1 MTRQMAILII
11 PAMLVVLGLVF
22 HSLRTRGKRDTLEFF
37 GAALI
42 FGVLRGNIIWWIT
55 TVHFEGKF
63 PYIFAKQVLG
73 IYHDSFTADAGWILC
88 LYLGMVLASRILQ
101 RIPALQG
108 RVFPLLS
115 LACLFHLCLAY
126 AVESTAITMGW
137 WQWTLSTKSSVLRD
151 VPTTGLWAWFSVG
164 FDFWMPYL
172 LIRYCARPGRTWP
185 YLTILIFPLH
195 MLTHL
200 SNERA
205 GHLLP
210 ITPYGIY
217 HWLMLLA
224 VMILPFASALRLER
238 PWLGEALPA
247 SQGTK
252 GKKGREGVARAAGPV
267 IRAIPTLGLLVVVA
281 VLLYCDL
288 ILHHAPGLLTA
299 KLPLLLY
306 FLLTLSFVPAL
317 VVLVLAALAAIFGG
331 VFFVAPLGIP
341 LFYFALKGKERFEKW
356 PWLKWAYLLV
366 PIVLSVWHYQWSVA
380 KDRLDMRYWALID
393 QGTALAKHDSAGAI
407 AHFKSAS
414 ELKPYSI
421 PAYERLVII
430 YTQQRDLDDAEAV
443 LKKLMEL
450 RPASAEVRANF
461 GTIAIMR
468 GNYDEAQEWFEKAL
482 KLDPHH
488 RYSRRMLANLDKLR
502 QGGKWKDATSLPD
515 Q

>member
-1 MTRQMAILII
+1 
-11 PAMLVVLGLVF
+11 
-22 HSLRTRGKRDTLEFF
+22 
-37 GAALI
+37 
-42 FGVLRGNIIWWIT
+42 
-55 TVHFEGKF
+55 
-63 PYIFAKQVLG
+63 
-73 IYHDSFTADAGWILC
+73 
-88 LYLGMVLASRILQ
+88 
-101 RIPALQG
+101 
-108 RVFPLLS
+108 

-172 LIRYCARPGRTWP
+172 LIRYCAKQGRSWP
-185 YLTILIFPLH
+185 LLTLLIFPLH

-200 SNERA
+200 SNERV

-217 HWLMLLA
+217 HWLMLLV
-224 VMILPFASALRLER
+224 VMVLPFVSRLTLTR
-238 PWLGEALPA
+238 PWLAVNSKAVEHGSKKSAKVSALTDP
-247 SQGTK
+247 G
-252 GKKGREGVARAAGPV
+252 GLV
-267 IRAIPTLGLLVVVA
+267 RAIPTLGLAVVVG

-288 ILHHAPGLLTA
+288 ILHHAPELLTA
-299 KLPLLLY
+299 KAPLLFY

-317 VVLVLAALAAIFGG
+317 VVLVVAALSAIFGG
-331 VFFVAPLGIP
+331 VFFVAPLAIP
-341 LFYFALKGKERFEKW
+341 LFYFALKGRERFEKW

-366 PIVLSVWHYQWSVA
+366 PLALSVWHYQWSVA
-380 KDRLDMRYWALID
+380 KDRVDKHYWALIE

-407 AHFKSAS
+407 AHFKSAA

-421 PAYERLVII
+421 PAYERLVIV